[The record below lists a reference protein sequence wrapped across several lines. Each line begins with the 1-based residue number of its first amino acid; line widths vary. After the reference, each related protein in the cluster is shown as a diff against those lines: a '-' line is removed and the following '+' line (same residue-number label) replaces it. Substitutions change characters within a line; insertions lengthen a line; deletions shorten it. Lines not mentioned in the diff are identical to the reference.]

1 MLVAFLAL
9 LAFLGEV
16 GGKSAKNVECA
27 REEKLIKT
35 FQELFS
41 DCYHFVKLLQKWTFF
56 KTFAFYLFS
65 HYFWE
70 DIGLI

>member
-1 MLVAFLAL
+1 MSSVPRR
-9 LAFLGEV
+9 
-16 GGKSAKNVECA
+16 VE
-27 REEKLIKT
+27 LIKT
-35 FQELFS
+35 IQELSS
-41 DCYHFVKLLQKWTFF
+41 DCYHFVKLLQKWTIF